1 MTGTILF
8 FLGVWVG
15 LVIAAIVR
23 IIAKDRNGRK

>member
-15 LVIAAIVR
+15 LVVSAIVR